1 MNSTKTKKYKQL
13 YWHFL
18 HVLSASKCWI
28 KKNKIDRIKRFAI
41 QKLVFTEL
49 IKNTFQLVKR
59 FLNTEFY
66 PSFSFVAH
74 PTIFYRLWHTKI
86 NIHIAE
92 FSIALCTNF
101 RATNKLS
108 FYLIQLFIDNR
119 IIHIYRRD
127 CFEVSRRLP
136 YVFWIQY
143 AEPPAPLGS
152 RPMHMYYLFRLNM
165 TFEYIDNIW
174 LYVVLSLHLL
184 LR

>member
-1 MNSTKTKKYKQL
+1 MPY
-13 YWHFL
+13 
-18 HVLSASKCWI
+18 
-28 KKNKIDRIKRFAI
+28 
-41 QKLVFTEL
+41 
-49 IKNTFQLVKR
+49 QLV
-59 FLNTEFY
+59 
-66 PSFSFVAH
+66 P
-74 PTIFYRLWHTKI
+74 IFYQLAFSTFVFSWHYISYPDLLGEIKI
-86 NIHIAE
+86 LNAILFCLEIYFGILKISNIHNAE
-92 FSIALCTNF
+92 FSIALLTIL
-101 RATNKLS
+101 RATNNLS

-136 YVFWIQY
+136 YVFWILQY